1 VKEIGVFFFS
11 RMRLF
16 AVGYGALHSIVLLRE
31 SHAAA
36 AVDVVVVVD
45 CCW

>member
-1 VKEIGVFFFS
+1 MFFFS

-16 AVGYGALHSIVLLRE
+16 AVGYGALHSIVLLGE
-31 SHAAA
+31 SRAAT
-36 AVDVVVVVD
+36 AVVVVVVVVVVVD

>member
-1 VKEIGVFFFS
+1 MFFFS

-31 SHAAA
+31 SHAGGGG
-36 AVDVVVVVD
+36 VVVVVD